1 MIIKFFRLSLAAVV
15 FAASLPL
22 SAQSDPEAAM
32 AALDSVVRK
41 YSHYKNVLDPY
52 VEKIYKKFD
61 NNSEVITGIAKAYYS
76 FSRPEGQMYYT
87 FVTRDSA
94 NAYKYINLAI
104 ANDRSYVPAYIHGGD
119 IQLTMGNRDA
129 ALDWYR
135 RAIAADKFV
144 PDGYL
149 SYLDVALDAD
159 SSAAVS
165 TMSSIRDCLPAYPV
179 ELAVARAYERR
190 SDVRRAIGFYD
201 KADRDSMDVDDLVS
215 YAIYHYLL
223 GNFDSSLGVALYGHG
238 RFPGNAALDRLAF
251 WNYTDLK
258 KYDEALEFA
267 GRLFHDADTADI
279 QSKDYLYYGYA
290 YLGKQRYAD
299 AVDMFGKVASFD
311 DATEKDKVT
320 AMQKIV
326 KAYRELGDYDKAE
339 VACLAYID
347 KRQKDSLLS
356 AYDLNLLAEIYI
368 EKGDTL
374 SGEGR
379 AEAWRRADSVL
390 TVMSERF
397 PANADYALYR
407 QLTLAN
413 GQDPESAKGLGVP
426 YAQRLIAVVE
436 AMPDRTSLA
445 DERMKAACHYLG
457 YYYTFVAKQ
466 RARGRVYW
474 EMVLEIDPDNNAAR
488 TVLGLK

>member
-1 MIIKFFRLSLAAVV
+1 
-15 FAASLPL
+15 
-22 SAQSDPEAAM
+22 
-32 AALDSVVRK
+32 
-41 YSHYKNVLDPY
+41 
-52 VEKIYKKFD
+52 
-61 NNSEVITGIAKAYYS
+61 
-76 FSRPEGQMYYT
+76 MYYT

-165 TMSSIRDCLPAYPV
+165 TMLSIRDCLPGYPV

-267 GRLFHDADTADI
+267 DLLFHDADTADI

-320 AMQKIV
+320 AMQEIV